1 MSRMIILH
9 YTKEKNI
16 WVSYFWGPKSMSAP
30 QGRAQTG
37 FARAAADKIFL
48 IFLQYGA
55 FARCTH
61 HNSSLTANIGA
72 HPHRALTHSHEVLG
86 LFPTPAAQPCAR
98 ITVSVGLSFFFL
110 FSSPGCTHNPIALKR
125 SAPSVFLPL
134 FSPAPTVQSPNET
147 SSASPAAGF
156 LLHTK
161 NDGPG
166 GPSLLF
172 VFSLPNIA
180 AARWLL
186 RRALW
191 CLVDA
196 RCCPRSH
203 QSGRCQPPM

>member
-1 MSRMIILH
+1 MSSYVAVVPSPSVRGCPLSQTRQNHIILH
-9 YTKEKNI
+9 YTKEKNT
-16 WVSYFWGPKSMSAP
+16 WVSLFLGPKSMSAA
-30 QGRAQTG
+30 QNRAQTG
-37 FARAAADKIFL
+37 FARAGPDKIFL

-86 LFPTPAAQPCAR
+86 LFPTPAVRPCAR
-98 ITVSVGLSFFFL
+98 ITVSVGLSFFSL

-134 FSPAPTVQSPNET
+134 FSPAPTVKSPKET

-161 NDGPG
+161 NDGP
-166 GPSLLF
+166 
-172 VFSLPNIA
+172 
-180 AARWLL
+180 
-186 RRALW
+186 RRTVVVV
-191 CLVDA
+191 CI
-196 RCCPRSH
+196 
-203 QSGRCQPPM
+203 